1 MPNAPCP
8 EVSRLRVS
16 RLPCGLVLGYPCDAA
31 SAAAYGRL
39 PEWPKGAVCKT
50 VGSAYVGSNPTPAT
64 TSENGR
70 RAAETRPGGRF
81 LLVTPCISVY
91 HCESMCSGV
100 HGRIADYVRAART
113 VGAHRRLF

>member
-8 EVSRLRVS
+8 QVSRLPVS

-64 TSENGR
+64 TSENGLLAADARAR
-70 RAAETRPGGRF
+70 RAV
-81 LLVTPCISVY
+81 LLVPACVTLQPRRALC
-91 HCESMCSGV
+91 CGV
-100 HGRIADYVRAART
+100 HGRIADGVRTARP
-113 VGAHRRLF
+113 V